1 VNQTIYINA
10 STAHVGG
17 AVTYINGLVRALAK
31 RARDHK
37 YIVFANPELTARF
50 EVAEHVDFVTVFGDG
65 RRPPFVARLL
75 WDQLGLR
82 RSLTHRPA
90 VLFAA
95 ANVALFRSPVPQ
107 VLLLRQS
114 LYFSRDFRERILPAR
129 SLRSRAEERTRFEYL
144 KRSIDAADHLLVPSQ
159 SMKDALTA
167 TLRVGMPISVL
178 PYATVADP
186 LRHVTRRDR
195 PFTFVYPSHYADYKN
210 FRHLL
215 EGAKRLRQRGYK
227 FRLRLNAEPEG
238 FPSYVSA
245 WHSGDCQLFADPALA
260 SVLERVGPQTADGV
274 RRSLDDADALVMPSF
289 TESFGH
295 PFLEAMRV
303 GLPIAASDR
312 PIAHEIAGDASVFF
326 DPWSP
331 DSIADA
337 MASLIDDRAL
347 VERLGAAGLSRVAQR
362 TWADYVDDLERVCAS
377 H

>member
-1 VNQTIYINA
+1 MKPTIYINA

-17 AVTYINGLVRALAK
+17 AVTYIDGLVAALAA
-31 RARDHK
+31 RARDYK
-37 YIVFANPELTARF
+37 YIVFANPELVARF
-50 EVAEHVDFVTVFGDG
+50 DVTEHVDFVPVFGDG

-82 RSLTHRPA
+82 RSLTRRPA

-107 VLLLRQS
+107 VLLVRQS
-114 LYFSRDFRERILPAR
+114 LYFSRDFNERILPAR
-129 SLRSRAEERTRFEYL
+129 TLRSRAEERTRFEYL
-144 KRSIDAADHLLVPSQ
+144 KRSMAAADHLLVPSQ
-159 SMKDALTA
+159 SMKDALSA
-167 TLRVGMPISVL
+167 SLPVPVPVSVL
-178 PYATVADP
+178 RYATVAEP
-186 LRHVTRRDR
+186 RPHAPRRDR

-215 EGAKRLRQRGYK
+215 EAAKLLQRRGYA
-227 FRLRLNAEPEG
+227 FRLRVNAEPEN

-245 WHSGDCQLFADPALA
+245 WHARDCQLFADPSL
-260 SVLERVGPQTADGV
+260 SPVLERVGRQTADQV
-274 RRSLDDADALVMPSF
+274 RRSLDDSDALVMPSF

-295 PFLEAMRV
+295 PFLEAMRA

-312 PIAHEIAGDASVFF
+312 PIAHEVAGDAATFF
-326 DPWSP
+326 DPWNP

-337 MASLIDDRAL
+337 MATLIDDEGCRA
-347 VERLGAAGLSRVAQR
+347 RLGAAGLARATRR
-362 TWADYVDDLERVCAS
+362 TWTDYLDDLERVCTR